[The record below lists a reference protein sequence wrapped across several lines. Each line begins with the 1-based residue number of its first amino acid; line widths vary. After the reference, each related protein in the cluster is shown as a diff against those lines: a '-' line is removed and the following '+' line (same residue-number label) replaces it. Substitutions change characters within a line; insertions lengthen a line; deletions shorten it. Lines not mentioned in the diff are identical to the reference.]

1 MSSFMLGVEQA
12 TKAIHEGLKL
22 AKHEEAA
29 EYVRVQFLEALVADN
44 IDTTLKEVFAT
55 SRQELGENTS

>member
-1 MSSFMLGVEQA
+1 MNSFKLGVEQA
-12 TKAIHEGLKL
+12 TKAIHEGLKI

-29 EYVRVQFLEALVADN
+29 EYVRVHFLEALVADN

-55 SRQELGENTS
+55 SRRELEKNTS